1 MIPWLA
7 GFVWCCFCLF
17 ACLLAWLV
25 LLLLLL
31 LIIWGLFDFFF
42 AFCFCF
48 CFACMSVWGC
58 QITWHHSYR
67 HLWTAM
73 WILETEPGTSR
84 RAASAL
90 DLWAISPTP
99 SLKKKKKNENVYNIF
114 WPRFP
119 FPHLSDPLHGPSHPT
134 PGLLPLFLFRKQTG
148 KLKRQTNHHLTNKRT
163 VKSTRNT
170 HTKQTN
176 KQKNI
181 KIQNQKPYMQVKD
194 EKGFFF

>member
-90 DLWAISPTP
+90 DLWAISPAPARWVFFLVP
-99 SLKKKKKNENVYNIF
+99 SVLSGCYSFSVSSF
-114 WPRFP
+114 TVFLS
-119 FPHLSDPLHGPSHPT
+119 HLSSPREVGVFLGALCPLW
-134 PGLLPLFLFRKQTG
+134 LL
-148 KLKRQTNHHLTNKRT
+148 
-163 VKSTRNT
+163 
-170 HTKQTN
+170 
-176 KQKNI
+176 
-181 KIQNQKPYMQVKD
+181 
-194 EKGFFF
+194 